1 MKNPH
6 CYKCG
11 TPLDESEIYMAFTGS
26 VELPVD
32 ADPSEA
38 TAVICEYCSV
48 PVAPASGSNAE
59 EWRDFD
65 EIEDAR
71 EMDYWD
77 RMLDNVEAHDPT
89 CWE

>member
-1 MKNPH
+1 MSNPH

-26 VELPVD
+26 VELPPDVD
-32 ADPSEA
+32 PAEV
-38 TAVICEYCSV
+38 TAVICEYCSMS
-48 PVAPASGSNAE
+48 PTAPSGSNAE
-59 EWRDFD
+59 GWRDFD
-65 EIEDAR
+65 EIDDAR

-77 RMLDNVEAHDPT
+77 RMLENIEKFDPT